1 MSGAVDLSA
10 VKARADAARD
20 QSSSPIAGAGEAPGA
35 GGSGEIVID
44 VTEAGFQGAVERST
58 QVPVIFDLRSER
70 SSASAQLSPILANL
84 AREGGGAWVLA
95 RVDLDAHPQL
105 AQAFGVQSAPT
116 LVAVANGQPVQALQD
131 ELAQVVQRGVA
142 DDALRQWVSSLL
154 DQLRERLP
162 GIAEAEQ
169 ATPPGGAEP
178 AEEPEDPRFTTAE
191 ESLAAGDYDAAAAA
205 YQQILDAEPGNEQ
218 ARLGQAQARF
228 AGRAAEVDPSVVMR
242 AGDAPDD
249 LTLQCQAAD
258 YQIAHQ
264 DVEGGFNRLIEAV
277 RRSSGAEREKAR
289 DQLLGIFELF
299 PADDERVAKARRN
312 LASALF

>member
-1 MSGAVDLSA
+1 MSGAVDLSS

-20 QSSSPIAGAGEAPGA
+20 TSGSPIAGAAGAGSAPG
-35 GGSGEIVID
+35 EHVLD
-44 VTEAGFQGAVERST
+44 VTEANFQTAVDRSN

-70 SSASAQLSPILANL
+70 STASAQLSPILAKL
-84 AREGGGAWVLA
+84 VREGGGTWVLA
-95 RVDLDAHPQL
+95 TVDLDGHPQL

-142 DDALRQWVSSLL
+142 EDALRQWVSSLV
-154 DQLRERLP
+154 DQLRDRLP
-162 GIAEAEQ
+162 GIAEAERT
-169 ATPPGGAEP
+169 ATAGEAEQP
-178 AEEPEDPRFTTAE
+178 EEPEDPRFTTAE

-218 ARLGQAQARF
+218 ARLAQAQARF
-228 AGRAAEVDPSVVMR
+228 AGRAAELEPSVVTR
-242 AGDAPDD
+242 ADDAPDD

-289 DQLLGIFELF
+289 DQLLGLFELF
-299 PADDERVAKARRN
+299 PADDERVATARRN